1 MSLLSYNELVEL
13 VEAGVIDA
21 PIENINAASIDLTL
35 CKNIMRQNNYL
46 SFTHR
51 VIDLANKENIELQE
65 IEMDESGYV
74 IEPGEFFLAS
84 TVEWFDLSKH
94 DDVSAEYKL
103 KSSMARNGLSHLLA
117 GFADSGWSGNLTL
130 EFHNVSNQP
139 LLIRPG
145 MKCGQMLFFRHA
157 PVPQHASYAN
167 KGQYNGQQGVTAS
180 KGIR

>member
-1 MSLLSYNELVEL
+1 MSLLSHNELVEL
-13 VEAGVIDA
+13 VESGVINA

-35 CKNIMRQNNYL
+35 CKTIMRQSWRCNN
-46 SFTHR
+46 
-51 VIDLANKENIELQE
+51 VVDLANKENIDLKKV
-65 IEMDESGYV
+65 EMDESGYV
-74 IEPGEFFLAS
+74 IEPGQFILAS
-84 TVEWFDLSKH
+84 TVEWFDLSKR

-157 PVPQHASYAN
+157 PVPQHASYAT
-167 KGQYNGQQGVTAS
+167 KGQYCNQQGVTAS

>member
-13 VEAGVIDA
+13 VESGVINA

-35 CKNIMRQNNYL
+35 CRTIMIESTDRNI
-46 SFTHR
+46 
-51 VIDLANKENIELQE
+51 VDLAVKENLDLVKL
-65 IEMDESGYV
+65 EMGEEGYIV
-74 IEPGEFFLAS
+74 DPGEFFLAS
-84 TVEWFDLSKH
+84 TIEWFDLSKR

-157 PVPQHASYAN
+157 PVPQHASYAT
-167 KGQYNGQQGVTAS
+167 KGQYCNQRGVTAS